1 MKGVL
6 LKFIYFTIIRPSFI
20 DYQGLYIYALRCY
33 EVNLLENLKKYIFL
47 CSKFLNGYFFLKT
60 QLPCFLS
67 SFYFFP
73 LEMPT

>member
-47 CSKFLNGYFFLKT
+47 CSKFLNGYFF
-60 QLPCFLS
+60 
-67 SFYFFP
+67 
-73 LEMPT
+73 